1 MEQCAFSWTA
11 FPPLP
16 LRGLG
21 TEMVEQ
27 LDYYALRLSWTTGW
41 SVRQLSSLME
51 REGAERLV
59 PLHPSCYLFGNR
71 REAQVAALERFTGN
85 PDLRYGTLW
94 VLKEV
99 VNARGLCHHGGA
111 MRRWCPVCYKHWD
124 PDTSWEPLVWFIP
137 YVSRCPDHGCDL
149 VDKCLSCGATQRRH
163 TPIDRRLYCRDCGEG
178 LGGEGTTTDHP
189 KFYDWVDKEVCK
201 LVAFCSMPGREPI
214 SRTTL
219 SQFMER
225 FEAYTQ
231 GQDVMP
237 KVRRC
242 LALQRSAPLRRPIS
256 LSRLL
261 NFSAFLGTS
270 VVDLLARPQEAMS
283 APLLDLWSGFHWLY
297 EPFAKKDDEV
307 RAARWLVRKVLANC
321 GKWYLPSMRIL
332 SKDIGVSPSR
342 LKAFDPEA
350 YQAYID
356 AYLRQCGPSAR
367 YSRGVAFAAARLCI
381 GGMGQRMLTN
391 QRMWWVPQRIA
402 NQAPVD
408 LEDATHAS
416 YGAIVYSQLLAK
428 ASRYA
433 KSATMVKEDVRWIES
448 APVDEPA

>member
-1 MEQCAFSWTA
+1 MEQRAFAWTA

-27 LDYYALRLSWTTGW
+27 LDHYALRLSWTTGW
-41 SVRQLSSLME
+41 SVCQLSSFME
-51 REGAERLV
+51 SEGAEQLG
-59 PLHPSCYLFGNR
+59 PLHPSCYLFGSR

-94 VLKEV
+94 VLKEIL
-99 VNARGLCHHGGA
+99 NARGLCHDGGA
-111 MRRWCPVCYKHWD
+111 TRRWCPVCYKHWD
-124 PDTSWEPLVWFIP
+124 PGTSWEPLIWFIP
-137 YVSRCPDHGCDL
+137 YVSRCPEHGCDL

-163 TPIDRRLYCRDCGEG
+163 TPIDRRFHCRDCGEM

-189 KFYDWVDKEVCK
+189 KFYDWVDKEICK
-201 LVAFCSMPGREPI
+201 LVAFCATPGREPI
-214 SRTTL
+214 SRSTL
-219 SQFMER
+219 SQFVEG
-225 FEAYTQ
+225 FEAYAR
-231 GQDVMP
+231 GHDVLR

-242 LALQRSAPLRRPIS
+242 LALQRNEPLSRPLS

-270 VVDLLARPQEAMS
+270 VVDLLTRPQEAMS
-283 APLLDLWSGFHWLY
+283 TPLLDLWSGFHWLY
-297 EPFAKKDDEV
+297 QPFAKKDDQV
-307 RAARWLVRKVLANC
+307 RGARWFVRRVLANC

-342 LKAFDPEA
+342 LKAFDPET

-356 AYLRQCGPSAR
+356 AYVRQCRPCAR
-367 YSRGVAFAAARLCI
+367 YTRGVAFAAARLCI
-381 GGMGQRMLTN
+381 EGTS
-391 QRMWWVPQRIA
+391 QRMWTHQSMWWLPQRIA
-402 NQAPVD
+402 NQAPVI
-408 LEDATHAS
+408 LEDATCAS

-428 ASRYA
+428 ASRYT
-433 KSATMVKEDVRWIES
+433 KNATMVKEDVRWIES